1 MGSNLF
7 QTKLHSHLLDI
18 WALQTLRI
26 GQFLHRSIIHR
37 TTLKWRVPMILIY
50 LKSIKSWGINF
61 LFANNSLG
69 LQIWVWLATQGLHY
83 RLFKPHL
90 IILGWNLCSQNL
102 HTIINWRS
110 YTKIPLLPGMCMP
123 KTIPAKH
130 SLNLSKSN
138 LGRQS
143 LTFNFLAIQ
152 HVESVELKLLL
163 KKHTTA

>member
-1 MGSNLF
+1 MITRNFRKMGSNLF

-69 LQIWVWLATQGLHY
+69 LQIWVWLATQELHC

-90 IILGWNLCSQNL
+90 IILGRNFCLRKA
-102 HTIINWRS
+102 HTQINWRNCTRTPLFS
-110 YTKIPLLPGMCMP
+110 RIYMTKMIPV
-123 KTIPAKH
+123 KH
-130 SLNLSKSN
+130 SLNLFQNNRGVPILTSN
-138 LGRQS
+138 YHE
-143 LTFNFLAIQ
+143 TQ
-152 HVESVELKLLL
+152 HVESV
-163 KKHTTA
+163 